1 MELTF
6 EATFD
11 GEVFRP
17 TEEVNLK
24 PNKKVTVIVE
34 EEKASFDSS
43 SEKIGEPYSF
53 LKYLDSVSIEAPLD
67 YSVNCEQYLSGG
79 KSLE

>member
-24 PNKKVTVIVE
+24 PNTKVTVTVE
-34 EEKASFDSS
+34 EKVSLKSA

-53 LKYLDSVSIEAPLD
+53 LKYLDSVSIDAPPD
-67 YSVNCEQYLSGG
+67 YSVNYEQYLSGG
-79 KSLE
+79 KTLE